1 MYEDI
6 LKALLPENP
15 IQKGKEREEKQILN
29 NSKLQPVKALQEEE
43 EEEEEFINKSKIETI
58 KDAPKF
64 KPIGFTHSR
73 NGSSNAPPPPSIQ
86 TI

>member
-6 LKALLPENP
+6 LKALITENP
-15 IQKGKEREEKQILN
+15 NQKGKLKEEKHALS
-29 NSKLQPVKALQEEE
+29 NSKFQPVKALQEEE
-43 EEEEEFINKSKIETI
+43 EEEEDINKSKVEII
-58 KDAPKF
+58 KEAPKF